1 MTASTRRCLILANP
15 QAGALS
21 RKARRARLW
30 AKADILELLPRR
42 PDYGVSPG
50 LELLTDAAQRAGVIA
65 QVEEAPPFK
74 DYERLARRMRA
85 ACEEGIDTIV
95 AVGGDG
101 TVRAFAQT
109 LLQFGL
115 SERLA
120 LGILPL
126 GTANNVAHSLMIP
139 FDLDAAMQVL
149 AEGAER
155 RIDAG
160 LVSGEYFLEAAGVGL
175 FADAMQGFG
184 REEPRPWQIGRLLRV
199 LGPLFWNHRA
209 RTLQITLDGRREL
222 DEAVMIAVANGPYLG
237 EGVALAP
244 GAALSDGLFDVILV
258 GAISRS
264 ELVTFAR
271 AVLHGTHLELPFV
284 RRVQAQCVEIRRV
297 HHTHHALPVH
307 ADDHIAARTPVVISL
322 VPDALRVLAPKEPTN
337 EVQQYPSTGKYN
349 DFTAD

>member
-1 MTASTRRCLILANP
+1 MVSSRRCLILANP

-21 RKARRARLW
+21 RQARWARIKT
-30 AKADILELLPRR
+30 KADVLGLLPQS

-50 LELLTDAAQRAGVIA
+50 LKLLTDAAQRAGVIA
-65 QVEEAPPFK
+65 QIEEAPAFK
-74 DYERLARRMRA
+74 DYEGLARRMRA
-85 ACEEGIDTIV
+85 ACEEGVDTIV

-120 LGILPL
+120 LGVLPL
-126 GTANNVAHSLMIP
+126 GTANNVAHSLTIP

-149 AEGAER
+149 AKGAER

-160 LVSGEYFLEAAGVGL
+160 LVNGEYFLEAAGVGL

-184 REEPRPWQIGRLLRV
+184 REEPRPWQIGRLVRV
-199 LGPLFWNHRA
+199 LGPLFWNAHA
-209 RTLQITLDGRREL
+209 RTLQITLDGTREL
-222 DEAVMIAVANGPYLG
+222 DEAIMIAVANGPYLG

-244 GAALSDGLFDVILV
+244 GATLSDGLFDVILV
-258 GAISRS
+258 GAVSRG

-271 AVLHGTHLELPFV
+271 AVLRGTHLELPFV
-284 RRVQAQCVEIRRV
+284 RRVQAQSVEIRRV
-297 HHTHHALPVH
+297 HGSHRALPVH
-307 ADDHIAARTPVVISL
+307 ADDHIAARTPVAISL
-322 VPDALRVLAPKEPTN
+322 VPNALRVIALPPEIL
-337 EVQQYPSTGKYN
+337 
-349 DFTAD
+349 

>member
-1 MTASTRRCLILANP
+1 MASARQCLILANP

-21 RKARRARLW
+21 RHARWARIKTKTDVLG
-30 AKADILELLPRR
+30 LLPRS
-42 PDYGVSPG
+42 PDYGVPPG

-85 ACEEGIDTIV
+85 ACEEGVDTIV

-101 TVRAFAQT
+101 TVRTFAQT

-115 SERLA
+115 AERLT

-126 GTANNVAHSLMIP
+126 GTANNVARSLTIP

-149 AEGAER
+149 ATGAER

-160 LVSGEYFLEAAGVGL
+160 LLNGEYFLEAAGVGL
-175 FADAMQGFG
+175 FADAMQSFG

-199 LGPLFWNHRA
+199 LGPLFWNANA

-222 DEAVMIAVANGPYLG
+222 DEAIMIAVANGPYLG

-258 GAISRS
+258 GAVSRGQ
-264 ELVTFAR
+264 LATFAH
-271 AVLHGTHLELPFV
+271 AVLRGTHLDLPFV
-284 RRVQAQCVEIRRV
+284 RRDQAQSAEIRRV

-322 VPDALRVLAPKEPTN
+322 VPNALRVLAPK
-337 EVQQYPSTGKYN
+337 
-349 DFTAD
+349 